1 MKKITQIITNPT
13 KNKYFEKRGIDNIF
27 SFDDFKKSQENE
39 GDNYIQLENKGLK
52 GIRTLE
58 MFIMTYSEKS
68 ILNISENEW
77 IPMVRPHKS
86 RVNWKSIGFSNNYTE
101 IDDQKCIIS
110 YEDDCIRLEFSNV
123 NDTTIELLFLNV
135 QEKCK
140 GLGSKVLNNILD
152 ICDEMGLILK
162 VLPINY
168 EVPKDMYMTDKEYL
182 KWLREWYKSFDLI
195 SIDQTPNLYFV
206 PSLISDFYKEEKITN
221 IKEELKLFVSKRFPM
236 NIPTKE
242 N

>member
-1 MKKITQIITNPT
+1 MKQIITNPT

-39 GDNYIQLENKGLK
+39 GDNYIQLENKGLN

-68 ILNISENEW
+68 ILDISENEW

-135 QEKCK
+135 QYKCK

-162 VLPINY
+162 VLPVNY
-168 EVPKDMYMTDKEYL
+168 EVPKSMYMTDKEYL
-182 KWLREWYKSFDLI
+182 KWLREWYKSFDLV
-195 SIDQTPNLYFV
+195 SIDKTPNLYFI
-206 PSLISDFYKEEKITN
+206 PSFIKDYIELEGIENSNEILKFIIS
-221 IKEELKLFVSKRFPM
+221 IKFSLNKL
-236 NIPTKE
+236 TKE